1 MTKKRENRYGI
12 KSLEKDFTTDED
24 CLEFIFDAQHSRKCS
39 CGGSFKAREGRKQY
53 QCSKCRAVISPLV
66 GTIFERSV
74 VSLPVWFRSILLV
87 HNGISIKGL
96 QREIKTTYKTAFR
109 VFHILQKNT
118 RGDTIDLICNET
130 ESNGVKNIGQKTKKK
145 SKSDCDFGIS
155 KTKNTEK
162 NITKNTKTTIKKKS
176 LQLNERDAKPSE
188 LKFLLSTPKE
198 YRNVPVAERQKT
210 NFYLLTT

>member
-1 MTKKRENRYGI
+1 MTQKRENRYGI

-74 VSLPVWFRSILLV
+74 VSLPDWFRSILLV
-87 HNGISIKGL
+87 HKSISIKGL
-96 QREIKTTYKTAFR
+96 QRELKTTYKTAWR

-118 RGDTIDLICNET
+118 RGDTIDLICNEI
-130 ESNGVKNIGQKTKKK
+130 EASGVKNTGQKTKRK
-145 SKSDCDFGIS
+145 SKKDCDFGIS
-155 KTKNTEK
+155 KTKNTK
-162 NITKNTKTTIKKKS
+162 ANTIRNTKPTTMRKS
-176 LQLNERDAKPSE
+176 SQLKEKGVGQSE
-188 LKFLLSTPKE
+188 LRFLLATPKE
-198 YRNVPVAERQKT
+198 YQNVPVADRKKT